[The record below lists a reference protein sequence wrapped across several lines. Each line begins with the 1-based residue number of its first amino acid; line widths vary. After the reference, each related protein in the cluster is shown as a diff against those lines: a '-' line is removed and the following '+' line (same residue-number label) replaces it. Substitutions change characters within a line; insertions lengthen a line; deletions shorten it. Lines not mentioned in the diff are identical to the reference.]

1 MDKYYSKKYNHI
13 ADFIQEDLNENYK
26 KIKFNSYKIEEEYN
40 RVTLIFYIKLNDN
53 EYELRIP
60 LDLSKS
66 ILKIIEQAKLD
77 LNDLII
83 NCYK

>member
-1 MDKYYSKKYNHI
+1 MDKYYLKKYNHI
-13 ADFIQEDLNENYK
+13 ADFIQEVLNENYK

-40 RVTLIFYIKLNDN
+40 RATLIFYIKLNDN

-60 LDLSKS
+60 LDLNKS